1 MGAYKHS
8 NVCYNCFM
16 TPAPT
21 LASRADADHYPDQS
35 RSDVRIDNALA
46 AAEYEQRAVNSHHAA
61 SLVAVHAVLEEAR
74 FSPEVF
80 VGDHASAWNR
90 DHVEFAERAAIA
102 DLAVRLA
109 VAENTIRAYEHQAV
123 TMIARTP
130 VSWEKFRWG
139 DISPANAR
147 TISEFAAS
155 LPDSDAA
162 AFAAFDAAVADSAAR
177 LAPARFRPHARRVRE
192 KLVADTAAQRHES
205 EQSQRRVLFEPDV
218 DGMAWVS
225 AYLPADI
232 ATAAISRLDAEAL
245 KLLASPDETRT
256 MPQLR
261 ADILGEWMT
270 GAGST
275 APVGVR
281 VGVLVPMLTLLG
293 LSQQPA
299 SLEGYGPIDAETARR
314 LAGDATSIYRI
325 LTDPVTGAIL
335 DIDQPTKYIPKG
347 LRRMRQLIDQTCTF
361 PGCGKRAANCDL
373 DHTVDRQFGGNTTL
387 MNLSHL
393 CRNHHRDK
401 HMTKWTVTQDD
412 SGAVTWTSPTG
423 YVAKP
428 DPPPF

>member
-1 MGAYKHS
+1 MS
-8 NVCYNCFM
+8 
-16 TPAPT
+16 PSPT
-21 LASRADADHYPDQS
+21 FATQVGVGYYSDHS

-46 AAEYEQRAVNSHHAA
+46 AAEYEQRAVNSHHAS
-61 SLVAVHAVLEEAR
+61 SLLAVHTVLEEAR

-80 VGDHASAWNR
+80 VGEHASASNR
-90 DHVEFAERAAIA
+90 EHVEFAERAAIA

-130 VSWEKFRWG
+130 LSWAKFRWG
-139 DISPANAR
+139 DISPANAS
-147 TISEFAAS
+147 TITELAAS
-155 LPDSDAA
+155 LPDGDTA
-162 AFAAFDAAVADSAAR
+162 AFAAFDAAVAEIAAR
-177 LAPARFRPHARRVRE
+177 LAPARFRSHARRVRE

-205 EQSQRRVLFEPDV
+205 EQSQRRVLFEPDL
-218 DGMAWVS
+218 DGMAWIS
-225 AYLPADI
+225 AYLPAET
-232 ATAAISRLDAEAL
+232 ATAAMSRLDAEAL

-275 APVGVR
+275 EPVGIR

-293 LSQQPA
+293 LSEQPA

-314 LAGDATSIYRI
+314 LAGNANSIYRI

-335 DIDQPTKYIPKG
+335 DIDQPTKYIPTG

-373 DHTVDRQFGGNTTL
+373 DHTVDRQFGGRTTL

-401 HMTKWTVTQDD
+401 HMTKWSITQDD
-412 SGAVTWTSPTG
+412 AGAITWTSPTG
-423 YVAKP
+423 FVAQP